1 MSSTSSSIGM
11 IVTDGGDVC
20 QEKIGAK
27 SRLSFNISE
36 DRISRLKKGVS
47 AQSWECSYK
56 SLAFSVANW
65 YNAA

>member
-47 AQSWECSYK
+47 AQS
-56 SLAFSVANW
+56 
-65 YNAA
+65 